1 MTDPDS
7 ALVATCERAAASSAE
22 PASDGHCETV
32 EDGARRAS
40 LDHVNRVV
48 IDLERARKLGRRLRI
63 EVAIDRTHWLR
74 REVELVFTRNPDGT
88 LRPVTVRVG
97 REVSDEEVLADG
109 GVVARCEQYNTA
121 LGRLRQL
128 AARLNEAVRDG
139 RIALVPGSPI
149 AYAHRE
155 LARLDELI
163 ERRQGITMSR
173 GVVRA
178 ATLFREI
185 EFFGRCDA
193 HLAPILRAAMRPARA
208 NAPRAGSLV
217 RRARRWLRW

>member
-1 MTDPDS
+1 VHC
-7 ALVATCERAAASSAE
+7 VA
-22 PASDGHCETV
+22 
-32 EDGARRAS
+32 
-40 LDHVNRVV
+40 
-48 IDLERARKLGRRLRI
+48 IDLERARKLGQHLRL

-97 REVSDEEVLADG
+97 REASDEEVVADG
-109 GVVARCEQYNTA
+109 GVVARCEQYNAA

-128 AARLNEAVRDG
+128 ATQLTEAVRDR

-163 ERRQGITMSR
+163 GRRQVSYMGN
-173 GVVRA
+173 GVVRLA
-178 ATLFREI
+178 FLIQEIAFFDGRNRIHATIVIHEVTCNWPDHGSKGEDVDNYLEL
-185 EFFGRCDA
+185 
-193 HLAPILRAAMRPARA
+193 LA
-208 NAPRAGSLV
+208 
-217 RRARRWLRW
+217 